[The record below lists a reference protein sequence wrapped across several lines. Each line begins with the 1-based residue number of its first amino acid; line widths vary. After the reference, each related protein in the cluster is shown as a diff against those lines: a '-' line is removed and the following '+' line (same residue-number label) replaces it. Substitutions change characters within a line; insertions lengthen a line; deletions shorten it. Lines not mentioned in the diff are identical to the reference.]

1 MFKRLLLLFA
11 SVPVIL
17 MYATSGAPGVWPLW
31 PLLTLILLAVGYKF
45 CVMTFLHHSDRSEDA
60 IVRAYYDDV
69 LSARSRAERDVVDR
83 SYDLY
88 MQRGLV

>member
-11 SVPVIL
+11 FVPVIL
-17 MYATSGAPGVWPLW
+17 MYATSGDPGVW
-31 PLLTLILLAVGYKF
+31 PLLTLILLAVGYEF
-45 CVMTFLHHSDRSEDA
+45 CVRTFLHHSDRSEDA

-69 LSARSRAERDVVDR
+69 LSARSRTERDVVDR

>member
-11 SVPVIL
+11 FVPVIL
-17 MYATSGAPGVWPLW
+17 VYATSGDPGVW
-31 PLLTLILLAVGYKF
+31 PLLTLIVLAVGYEF
-45 CVMTFLHHSDRSEDA
+45 CVMTFLRHSYKSEYA
-60 IVRAYYDDV
+60 IVRAYCDGV

>member
-1 MFKRLLLLFA
+1 MFKRLLLLFTF
-11 SVPVIL
+11 VPVIL
-17 MYATSGAPGVWPLW
+17 MYATSGAPGVWPL
-31 PLLTLILLAVGYKF
+31 LTLILLAAGYEF
-45 CVMTFLHHSDRSEDA
+45 CVMAFLHHSHRSDGA

-69 LSARSRAERDVVDR
+69 LSARSRAARNVVKR